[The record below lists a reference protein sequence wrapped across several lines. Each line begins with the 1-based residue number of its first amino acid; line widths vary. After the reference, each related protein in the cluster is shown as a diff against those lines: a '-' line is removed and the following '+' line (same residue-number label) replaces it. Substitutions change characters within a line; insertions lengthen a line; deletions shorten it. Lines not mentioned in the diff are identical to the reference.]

1 MNTET
6 SPEALQ
12 RSQQIEYVQCFSDLD
27 YEVQDLISAIKQS
40 EICLE
45 RWDIDE
51 YDRQFHRNLIA
62 NCANQLRN
70 IWYPESSN

>member
-1 MNTET
+1 M
-6 SPEALQ
+6 SV
-12 RSQQIEYVQCFSDLD
+12 SQTPGFRFSDLD
-27 YEVQDLISAIKQS
+27 YDVQDLISAIKQS

-45 RWDIDE
+45 RWDLDE

-62 NCANQLRN
+62 NCAKQLRN

>member
-1 MNTET
+1 LKVRKRKEKM
-6 SPEALQ
+6 SV
-12 RSQQIEYVQCFSDLD
+12 SQTPGFRFSDLD

>member
-1 MNTET
+1 M
-6 SPEALQ
+6 SV
-12 RSQQIEYVQCFSDLD
+12 SQTPGFRFSDLD

-45 RWDIDE
+45 RWDLDE

-62 NCANQLRN
+62 NCARALREE
-70 IWYPESSN
+70 WYPSN